1 MRPLQRR
8 SSRRRGATVLRAL
21 ESDVSGE
28 VFQIATGTETSIID
42 LAGMVQQVVDRDV
55 ERHHGPPRQ
64 GDIGRN
70 YSAIAKVRERL
81 GWPAYHEAGRRTVQ
95 DARVV

>member
-1 MRPLQRR
+1 M
-8 SSRRRGATVLRAL
+8 
-21 ESDVSGE
+21 SGE

-70 YSAIAKVRERL
+70 YSAIAKARERL
-81 GWPAYHEAGRRTVQ
+81 GWEPRVELRDGLRETWEWFRTVG
-95 DARVV
+95 R